1 VVLSLLVPILAA
13 LLLAAIFP
21 ERAVVLLFATVNF
34 RMMAIPA
41 TVLDV

>member
-13 LLLAAIFP
+13 LLLAAIFL
-21 ERAVVLLFATVNF
+21 ERAVLLFATVNF

>member
-21 ERAVVLLFATVNF
+21 ERAVLLFATVNF